1 MKRITG
7 VTALSWKT
15 KRLLLKGDRG
25 RGLDWRQRSG
35 RAVKRVKGWETWS
48 GDRKGNSI
56 TRQDEASKLAHVDFP
71 PSEIPRVYK

>member
-25 RGLDWRQRSG
+25 RGFEWRQRYDLGEQLREKKVGKLGLETEKGTASQG
-35 RAVKRVKGWETWS
+35 R
-48 GDRKGNSI
+48 
-56 TRQDEASKLAHVDFP
+56 TRLP
-71 PSEIPRVYK
+71 N